1 LAARRAI
8 PGKKGPAFGT
18 AAANARCRRNFLMM
32 DAYEARL
39 VLRFGEAERSPTRI
53 EKAQDFLFRSWAT
66 NRIIP
71 IEVR

>member
-1 LAARRAI
+1 
-8 PGKKGPAFGT
+8 
-18 AAANARCRRNFLMM
+18 MM

-39 VLRFGEAERSPTRI
+39 ALRFGEAERSPTRI
-53 EKAQDFLFRSWAT
+53 EKTQDFLFRSWAT